1 MIRLSGMDAMFLY
14 GETPGTHLHVCAV
27 IIVDPSTMPGGYSF
41 NKIKSVMESR
51 LHLVPQFR
59 RRLATVPLGLHHPV
73 WVDDAD
79 FDLDYHVRR
88 IGCPAPC
95 GPEEVGDIAADIAGR
110 PLDRTKPLWEFWVVE
125 GLADGQLAII
135 GKMHHSTIDGVS
147 GANLMMEVLDL
158 EPDPKD
164 KPQHPEEFHPA
175 SVPSEWRLL
184 GDALGEVVRHPLRI
198 VKLVPSTVGAV
209 ASFVS
214 ARRSH
219 ETPSSGMAT
228 PFSAPTTN
236 FNGPITPHRK
246 VAFVDLPL
254 DDIKNLRRG
263 VEGAT
268 VNDVVMAVC
277 SGALRRYLLGRN
289 ELPDKSLTAA
299 VPVSVHAEAV
309 EGAGANQV
317 SVLFSTLHTDIED
330 PLERLQKIHDVNKGA
345 KAEQK
350 AIGAS
355 TLMGWTELAAPITF
369 SLAMRLLSASRLADR
384 MPPPFNLIISNV
396 PGPPIPLYFCGA
408 RLGHLYPLGPILG
421 GLGLNITVLSNMG
434 HMNFGFIACR
444 ELMPDLW
451 DLAHAVPEAVAELEK
466 AVSANGN
473 PNGSARTTGAAT
485 RPATKK
491 TASKRTQAKKPTTR
505 KTTTRKTTGKKSA
518 AKKSTAKRSR

>member
-14 GETPGTHLHVCAV
+14 GETTGGHMHVCAV
-27 IIVDPSTMPGGYSF
+27 IIVDPSTVPGGYSF
-41 NKIKSVMESR
+41 EKVKSVMESR

-88 IGCPAPC
+88 IGCPAPG

-110 PLDRTKPLWEFWVVE
+110 PLDRSKPLWEFWVVE
-125 GLADGQLAII
+125 GLADGGVAIV

-164 KPQHPEEFHPA
+164 KPQHPEEFKPGG
-175 SVPSEWRLL
+175 VPSEWRLL

-198 VKLVPSTVGAV
+198 AKLIPSTVGAV
-209 ASFVS
+209 ANFVN
-214 ARRSH
+214 ARRGH

-228 PFSAPTTN
+228 PFTAPTVN

-246 VAFVDLPL
+246 VAFIDVPL

-277 SGALRRYLLGRN
+277 SGALRRYLIGRG

-309 EGAGANQV
+309 DGAGANQV
-317 SVLFSTLHTDIED
+317 SVLFSTLFTDIED
-330 PLERLQKIHDVNKGA
+330 PIERLQKIHNVNKGA

-369 SLAMRLLSASRLADR
+369 SLAMRLASAARLGDR
-384 MPPPFNLIISNV
+384 MPPAFNLIISNV

-408 RLGHLYPLGPILG
+408 RLGHLYPLGPILQ
-421 GLGLNITVLSNMG
+421 GLGLNVTVLSNMG
-434 HMNFGFIACR
+434 HMNFGFIAVR

-451 DLAHAVPEAVAELEK
+451 DLAHAVPESVAELEK
-466 AVSANGN
+466 AVTNAVNGTMTTMTTSA
-473 PNGSARTTGAAT
+473 PTKPVTKPVTKPTAKKAPARKTV
-485 RPATKK
+485 TKK
-491 TASKRTQAKKPTTR
+491 APAKKAT
-505 KTTTRKTTGKKSA
+505 
-518 AKKSTAKRSR
+518 AKKKAAR